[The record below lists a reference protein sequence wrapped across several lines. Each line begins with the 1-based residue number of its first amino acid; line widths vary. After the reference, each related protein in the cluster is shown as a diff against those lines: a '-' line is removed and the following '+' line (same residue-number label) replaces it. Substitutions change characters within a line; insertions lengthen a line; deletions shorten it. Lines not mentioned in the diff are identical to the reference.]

1 MAGSLASQAPYPGG
15 GLAEAGTCRD
25 HGGSPNSLVG
35 DPLGTAETLRRWGAP
50 GAEAISGAWKGALPC
65 PVCGTMAQ
73 VPESALPYHLTLEN
87 AHTVLQGL
95 CAAFSQILG
104 QAAELLHRELAPV
117 YLPFSLADLKVKA
130 EVSTERGKGLVY
142 QETQDWVCPENS
154 LFDIRVLDRLEPWNF
169 DEIEPLDPALCKG
182 NPEENIRIVAPS
194 NLQPRGRI
202 IDALLYDRVR
212 DGVMDGFGAGKVDIR
227 RWSYDFHKLDH
238 IALLLPI
245 FFAETPP
252 DPWGNRIATA
262 INGQTGAAAACL
274 RLQEGKRTMMTGR
287 GISVPDLSEHTIRTP
302 VVAVRRVRSPFLHE
316 ILPPEKAF
324 RKRGL
329 FW

>member
-169 DEIEPLDPALCKG
+169 DEIEPLDPAFCKG
-182 NPEENIRIVAPS
+182 NPEENIRIVAPPICS
-194 NLQPRGRI
+194 P
-202 IDALLYDRVR
+202 V
-212 DGVMDGFGAGKVDIR
+212 AG
-227 RWSYDFHKLDH
+227 SS
-238 IALLLPI
+238 
-245 FFAETPP
+245 TP
-252 DPWGNRIATA
+252 
-262 INGQTGAAAACL
+262 CS
-274 RLQEGKRTMMTGR
+274 MTG
-287 GISVPDLSEHTIRTP
+287 
-302 VVAVRRVRSPFLHE
+302 
-316 ILPPEKAF
+316 
-324 RKRGL
+324 
-329 FW
+329 